1 MFVRCTCLCMHVWE
15 PALGKLRPPSLF
27 LRQNLLLSLDLTV
40 LANDWSVK
48 AQSLLVFAPQYWDCR
63 YVMYCPAFHLDPED
77 TNQVLMPAHH
87 APYQQRDF
95 PQPLLALFWCL
106 LFIIRCSRDMVVVG
120 VLSYPWYEME
130 SLHYSTVAVR
140 LVMALLFR
148 PLPFY
153 FV

>member
-1 MFVRCTCLCMHVWE
+1 MHVWE

-63 YVMYCPAFHLDPED
+63 YVIYCPAFHLDPED

-95 PQPLLALFWCL
+95 PQPLLALF
-106 LFIIRCSRDMVVVG
+106 
-120 VLSYPWYEME
+120 
-130 SLHYSTVAVR
+130 
-140 LVMALLFR
+140 
-148 PLPFY
+148 
-153 FV
+153 